1 MRMNRARNSVR
12 NSRGNGCRGPG
23 NYDSQD
29 AYASF
34 GPLLGGC
41 SESTNLSGRWSNM
54 RPKMRP
60 DLARTH
66 PQLATDW
73 SRRPPLAL
81 AGTRFQS
88 RGRGHFIVAEVLSIR
103 WLRVRVPSASLE
115 ETLLRSG
122 VFCFVGPA
130 TVTVPSG
137 IAMWSAVRIP
147 DSCLLLTRL
156 SIPPRVLPA

>member
-12 NSRGNGCRGPG
+12 NSRGNGRRGPG

-41 SESTNLSGRWSNM
+41 SARTNLSVRWLNM

-60 DLARTH
+60 DLALTH
-66 PQLATDW
+66 PQLAADW

-81 AGTRFQS
+81 SGTRFQS

-103 WLRVRVPSASLE
+103 WLRVRVPSASLAR
-115 ETLLRSG
+115 TAPFG
-122 VFCFVGPA
+122 GPF
-130 TVTVPSG
+130 SFG
-137 IAMWSAVRIP
+137 GLGRIA
-147 DSCLLLTRL
+147 
-156 SIPPRVLPA
+156 